1 MKIGDLLLIK
11 GVINKKQLQAA
22 LSKQAEEAITYNR
35 SVPLGKILIEEG
47 HVSVDEV
54 AEVLNT
60 QQQEIKA
67 EKKEKERPMAT
78 EIGEGSQFTFDLKF
92 IATMGAILVSACGV
106 YFSITGQLNELKSN
120 NSPNRLEHDY
130 VVKEIDNIKS
140 MGDLKIISYKLD
152 EYDEMFT
159 EIKELVKQLQP
170 LASDLE
176 YIKSEL
182 NKLKERKID
191 IPEIDLSGLETA
203 IDKVGVDVKS
213 MQNSLGE
220 FEERLNKVERKGG
233 GRF

>member
-1 MKIGDLLLIK
+1 
-11 GVINKKQLQAA
+11 
-22 LSKQAEEAITYNR
+22 
-35 SVPLGKILIEEG
+35 
-47 HVSVDEV
+47 
-54 AEVLNT
+54 
-60 QQQEIKA
+60 
-67 EKKEKERPMAT
+67 MAT
-78 EIGEGSQFTFDLKF
+78 QIGEDSKFTFDIKF
-92 IATMGAILVSACGV
+92 MATIAAVIISACGT
-106 YFSITGQLNELKSN
+106 YFSIQGSINELKSN

-182 NKLKERKID
+182 NKLKDRKID

-203 IDKVGVDVKS
+203 IDKVGEDVKS

>member
-1 MKIGDLLLIK
+1 
-11 GVINKKQLQAA
+11 
-22 LSKQAEEAITYNR
+22 
-35 SVPLGKILIEEG
+35 
-47 HVSVDEV
+47 
-54 AEVLNT
+54 
-60 QQQEIKA
+60 
-67 EKKEKERPMAT
+67 MAT
-78 EIGEGSQFTFDLKF
+78 QIGEDSKFTFDIKF
-92 IATMGAILVSACGV
+92 MATIAAVIISACGT
-106 YFSITGQLNELKSN
+106 YFSIQGSINELKAN